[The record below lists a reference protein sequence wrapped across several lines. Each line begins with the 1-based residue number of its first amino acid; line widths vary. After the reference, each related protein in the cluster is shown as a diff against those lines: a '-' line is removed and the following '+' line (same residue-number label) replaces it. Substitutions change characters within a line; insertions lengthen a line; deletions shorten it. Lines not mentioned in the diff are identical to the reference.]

1 MSLLTDD
8 CAEPFSRRHRL
19 VALIETIQSSGRG
32 ECRCNVAKTEKI
44 MSVWK
49 SLNGQKQNEVRRL
62 RVSLAGVSRRRMR
75 AGWDEQMLQLLLVS
89 HINRE
94 QMATGRRRGRETE
107 TERAVGRGTA
117 WSRAWWRSMSLQTP
131 GGEDSL
137 LIQCETNVSKHRQV
151 QNRDRGR
158 DLHNHWDV
166 CGDHFS
172 FKLHFN

>member
-1 MSLLTDD
+1 MTVWSHSLGDAGSLHLLRQYGLA
-8 CAEPFSRRHRL
+8 AEVSADATWQRQKK
-19 VALIETIQSSGRG
+19 I
-32 ECRCNVAKTEKI
+32 I

-49 SLNGQKQNEVRRL
+49 SHNGQKQNEVLRL
-62 RVSLAGVSRRRMR
+62 RVSLAAVSRRRMR

-89 HINRE
+89 HINQE

-117 WSRAWWRSMSLQTP
+117 WSGAWWRLMSLQTP

-158 DLHNHWDV
+158 DLHNHWD
-166 CGDHFS
+166 GLRWPFQ
-172 FKLHFN
+172 L